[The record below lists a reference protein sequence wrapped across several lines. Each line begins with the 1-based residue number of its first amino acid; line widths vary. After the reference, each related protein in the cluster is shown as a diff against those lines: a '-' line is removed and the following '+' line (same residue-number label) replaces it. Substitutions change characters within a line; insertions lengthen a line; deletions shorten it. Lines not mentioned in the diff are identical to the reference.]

1 MQELKIQYI
10 LERLNKELRRF
21 IDTIGDVP
29 YTALPSEKPEIICFA
44 GKIKELTGYD
54 VNEILADR
62 EHWTNIIHPED
73 RERVFTALGR
83 CKDSGVPFEIEYRII
98 HKDGS
103 LRYVLDK
110 GEPVFNDKGE
120 ITQVEGIISA
130 IGQSGRI
137 ENIPVLEMSR
147 VTVSDNSSLGALQ
160 KI

>member
-1 MQELKIQYI
+1 MNETKIQTV
-10 LERLNKELRRF
+10 LSHLSEELHRF
-21 IDTIGDVP
+21 IDTIGKIP
-29 YTALPSEKPEIICFA
+29 YVALPSEKPEIICFA
-44 GKIKELTGYD
+44 GTIKELSGYD

-62 EHWTNIIHPED
+62 QHWANMIHPDD
-73 RERVFTALGR
+73 REHVFAAFSR
-83 CKDSGVPFEIEYRII
+83 CKDSGASFEIEYRII

-120 ITQVEGIISA
+120 ITQVEGAIST

-137 ENIPVLEMSR
+137 ENIPVLEMSK
-147 VTVSDNSSLGALQ
+147 VTASDNSSLSALQ